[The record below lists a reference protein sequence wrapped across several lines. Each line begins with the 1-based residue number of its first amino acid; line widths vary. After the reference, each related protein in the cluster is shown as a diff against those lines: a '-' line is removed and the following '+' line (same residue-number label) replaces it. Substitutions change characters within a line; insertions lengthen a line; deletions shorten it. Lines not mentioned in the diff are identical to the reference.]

1 MGDVKPGKGKS
12 KGKGKG
18 KGKGKRSAPLK
29 SNFWEKKLESE
40 NREVVNT
47 KTYNGTISRYNM
59 KGGYGFISPDNYNGL
74 PKKVK
79 ESLAA
84 AAATAAEAGKEQE
97 DTTLLYF
104 RKPDVNHQEGFK
116 LAADTPVTFTVYV
129 DEKGAGACDVSPA

>member
-59 KGGYGFISPDNYNGL
+59 KAGFGFISPDNYNGL

-79 ESLAA
+79 DSLEAA
-84 AAATAAEAGKEQE
+84 AVTAAEAGKEQE

-116 LAADTPVTFTVYV
+116 LAPDTPVTLTLYV